1 MVKIL
6 LLVPLYVSIEG
17 AIICEE
23 RSVMGVPILSVLYL
37 LAMC

>member
-6 LLVPLYVSIEG
+6 LLVLLYVSIDG

-23 RSVMGVPILSVLYL
+23 RSVMRVPIVSVLYL